1 LNLPINGKIRSI
13 HNQNFHCSLKLKLSF
28 FIFRPIFGTR
38 FVHHYIDSCLPVL
51 SEVAMADGMTADALV
66 TLARSTLCCVYYE
79 QVTLE
84 LLSHDNPSPTIETHQ
99 LATPCKSGDIDWFI
113 SHSWHDDPRAKFQCL
128 QEEANAFKRLRGR
141 WPVLWLDKVC
151 IDQANIRQSLKCLPV
166 YLMACNSM
174 LVLGGTTYIDR
185 LWCVWELY
193 TLFAVSE
200 RDPKLIVRDFS
211 WGATTLTERLAT
223 FTLGEHANCYDPNEK
238 AKLLQAIRAAPGGET
253 SFNKVIRSLADTVG
267 KQSADYSSKS
277 SMLLAIRKSV
287 SVRVSRSQSA
297 ERDGNGSAGSN
308 GPRSSNTSRTSKEK
322 DSPRHSLSDRG
333 NLTGGATLPP
343 IVGTPV

>member
-1 LNLPINGKIRSI
+1 
-13 HNQNFHCSLKLKLSF
+13 
-28 FIFRPIFGTR
+28 
-38 FVHHYIDSCLPVL
+38 
-51 SEVAMADGMTADALV
+51 M
-66 TLARSTLCCVYYE
+66 
-79 QVTLE
+79 
-84 LLSHDNPSPTIETHQ
+84 
-99 LATPCKSGDIDWFI
+99 
-113 SHSWHDDPRAKFQCL
+113 
-128 QEEANAFKRLRGR
+128 
-141 WPVLWLDKVC
+141 
-151 IDQANIRQSLKCLPV
+151 
-166 YLMACNSM
+166 
-174 LVLGGTTYIDR
+174 
-185 LWCVWELY
+185 
-193 TLFAVSE
+193 
-200 RDPKLIVRDFS
+200 RDFS
-211 WGATTLTERLAT
+211 GGATTLTERLAS

-238 AKLLQAIRAAPGGET
+238 ATLLQAIRAAPGGET